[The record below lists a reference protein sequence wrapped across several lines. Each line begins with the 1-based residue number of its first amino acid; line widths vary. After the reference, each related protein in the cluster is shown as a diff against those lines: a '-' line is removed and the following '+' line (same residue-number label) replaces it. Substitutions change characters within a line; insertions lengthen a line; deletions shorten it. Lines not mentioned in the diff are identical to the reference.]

1 MIVSIRDV
9 TARCDGCGGT
19 DFKQMDPGTPRL
31 ATRMVCTRCRK
42 ESLYRDLLYSIGE
55 EAMRRANDALAKL
68 KKNSPRRKKPR
79 K

>member
-9 TARCDGCGGT
+9 KARCAGCGAA
-19 DFKQMDPGTPRL
+19 DFKQLEPGALRL
-31 ATRMVCTRCRK
+31 ATRMACTNCGA
-42 ESLYRDLLYSIGE
+42 ETTYIELLNAIGE